1 MQSERDAHLGAIRAR
16 IISDRLPHAEEY
28 RISGRTGDRS
38 PCACCDKP
46 IVSDQRLYKLEL
58 NDGRT
63 FSMHLYCYDNWR
75 QESLSIQQA

>member
-1 MQSERDAHLGAIRAR
+1 MHSERDTHLDAIRAR

-28 RISGRTGDRS
+28 EILDSPGDGT

-46 IVSDQRLYKLEL
+46 IISAQTLYKVEL
-58 NDGRT
+58 SDGRA

>member
-1 MQSERDAHLGAIRAR
+1 MQSERHAHLDAVRAR

-28 RISGRTGDRS
+28 GILGRTGDGT

-46 IVSDQRLYKLEL
+46 IISAQRLYKVEL
-58 NDGRT
+58 SDGRA
-63 FSMHLYCYDNWR
+63 FSMHLDCYDNWR